1 MRPFSWKSS
10 GQMATV
16 SKVINN
22 ALTLVLVVSLIES
35 LGLWRSAGRELAV
48 SSLSAMTGAVG

>member
-1 MRPFSWKSS
+1 MRPLVSKSS

-16 SKVINN
+16 SKNIDN

-35 LGLWRSAGRELAV
+35 RFGLRA
-48 SSLSAMTGAVG
+48 AVGGRAGSSVSARNRAVG